1 MLRAAKSTNLQLRG
15 NLKSPR
21 GRVKE
26 TELSINMH
34 GVETHT
40 REGISGYNRL
50 R

>member
-1 MLRAAKSTNLQLRG
+1 MLRAVKSTNLQLRD
-15 NLKSPR
+15 NKMSPR

-34 GVETHT
+34 SVEMYT
-40 REGISGYNRL
+40 RDGISGYNRL